1 MMSLKPAFSQFLE
14 GGSLLRAAESRRIS
28 RQQQSK
34 FFVGLVKQAADRFPE
49 IQGPKK
55 DDICYA
61 TQNRQDAVKALT
73 EVCDLVIVVGGPNS
87 FTTARDS
94 FIGDKLRLVGRL
106 SAPSVLLSGL

>member
-1 MMSLKPAFSQFLE
+1 L
-14 GGSLLRAAESRRIS
+14 LLRADESTRIS
-28 RQQQSK
+28 RQQQSR
-34 FFVGLVKQAADRFPE
+34 FFFGLVKQAADRFPE

-73 EVCDLVIVVGGPNS
+73 EVCDLVIVVGSPNS